1 MITQKTTQEGGWH
14 CVADSADL
22 PPGRLLGVQAD
33 GVELVLWRA
42 LTSDGLVL
50 RAWEDVCPHRGAK
63 LSRGLI
69 RDGQL
74 LCYKH
79 AWRFD
84 VDGVRLATLPEPG
97 SARVPPQQGVRLTSW
112 PIREQDGR
120 VLVCRPGG

>member
-1 MITQKTTQEGGWH
+1 MITQKTTQDGGWH
-14 CVADSADL
+14 CVAESADL
-22 PPGRLLGVQAD
+22 PPGRLLGVQSD

-112 PIREQDGR
+112 LIREQDGR
-120 VLVCRPGG
+120 VLVCRPVY